1 MINFFRK
8 IRKKLLS
15 ENKFGNYLIYAL
27 GEIIVLVIGILIALS
42 INNWNEARKQEQIR
56 QKLISNLISEFE
68 DNSLLLKNRIEHS
81 DSLLSNIESFR
92 KNINKADNNISLDS
106 LRSLASSFFIAIV
119 FEPMLLSLNE
129 AKSTGSL
136 RLLSNKDLSVKIL
149 EFQTTFGFY
158 SNLKDVHNNSYF
170 TGAVWELRKLHGT
183 LNFIMGPTTTDETI
197 DSYLTTIN
205 QPVVRGFLSSHD
217 AMVENMNYSL
227 KRMEITSNEI
237 VDILKDLKQ

>member
-1 MINFFRK
+1 
-8 IRKKLLS
+8 LS

-106 LRSLASSFFIAIV
+106 LRSLAPSFFIAII

-170 TGAVWELRKLHGT
+170 NGAVWELRKLHGT

-205 QPVVRGFLSSHD
+205 QPVVRGFLSSHHT
-217 AMVENMNYSL
+217 MVDNMNYSL